1 VKRILKR
8 LFGVNGRKIN
18 RGVDR
23 IVYKEIHNLYS
34 SPNVIMMIES
44 IEENETE
51 KKIHVLKRMKI
62 FSEIM
67 NGADNLEDLDID
79 MALLLNG
86 S

>member
-1 VKRILKR
+1 
-8 LFGVNGRKIN
+8 
-18 RGVDR
+18 
-23 IVYKEIHNLYS
+23 
-34 SPNVIMMIES
+34 MMIES